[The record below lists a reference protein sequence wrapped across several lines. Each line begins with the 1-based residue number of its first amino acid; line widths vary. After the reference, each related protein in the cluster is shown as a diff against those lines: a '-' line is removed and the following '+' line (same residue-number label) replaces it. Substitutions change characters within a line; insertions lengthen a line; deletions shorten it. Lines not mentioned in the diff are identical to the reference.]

1 MFTPDGPSNKFVAD
15 FGSAD
20 PFSSS
25 TQTSVTTQP
34 SFANFD
40 NNPIFN
46 SSRKYCLWVS
56 LILLFKEPH
65 VQVDLKEGR
74 SEDVFVGASVL

>member
-1 MFTPDGPSNKFVAD
+1 MFTPDHSSNEFLAD

-34 SFANFD
+34 SFANFE

-46 SSRKYCLWVS
+46 SSSKYYLTVHLIVLRKQSLARSTRGHVS
-56 LILLFKEPH
+56 I
-65 VQVDLKEGR
+65 GTY
-74 SEDVFVGASVL
+74 A

>member
-1 MFTPDGPSNKFVAD
+1 MFTPDHSSNEFLAD

-34 SFANFD
+34 SFANFE

-46 SSRKYCLWVS
+46 SSSKYYLTVHLIVLRKQSLARSTRGHVS
-56 LILLFKEPH
+56 I
-65 VQVDLKEGR
+65 
-74 SEDVFVGASVL
+74 STYAW

>member
-1 MFTPDGPSNKFVAD
+1 MFTPDRPSDEFLAD

-25 TQTSVTTQP
+25 VQTSVTTQP
-34 SFANFD
+34 SFANFE

-46 SSRKYCLWVS
+46 SSSKYYLSAC
-56 LILLFKEPH
+56 LILL
-65 VQVDLKEGR
+65 G
-74 SEDVFVGASVL
+74 

>member
-46 SSRKYCLWVS
+46 SSRKYCL
-56 LILLFKEPH
+56 
-65 VQVDLKEGR
+65 
-74 SEDVFVGASVL
+74 

>member
-1 MFTPDGPSNKFVAD
+1 MFTPDHSSNDFLAD

-25 TQTSVTTQP
+25 TQTSAPTQP
-34 SFANFD
+34 SFANFE

-46 SSRKYCLWVS
+46 SSSKYYLTAHLIVLRKQS
-56 LILLFKEPH
+56 LARILRRM
-65 VQVDLKEGR
+65 D
-74 SEDVFVGASVL
+74 